1 MFNLRKIHILSIFL
15 IFLAFFSSS
24 CNSSR
29 INEVVLAGPSKIEKL
44 QVVFATPDGPV
55 QEQSELDAITV
66 SFNQAM
72 VPLTTLPEDEPEG
85 LLTFEPP
92 LSGKYR
98 WMGTATLKFIP
109 DNPLPFGTL
118 YHVTVPKGFKALT
131 GAVLDKDYKWSF
143 ETVRPA
149 IVSSKPAEYFY
160 NRLLAL
166 KGSIYL
172 LFNQPMDP
180 AKAADFIELSCD
192 KKIIPVKV
200 DRQFEKDKDTEEW
213 DPNNV
218 IVIKP
223 SELLS
228 PGKAYILTLK
238 KNLPGKTGDLGLS
251 EDNSITFNSENV
263 FKFSG
268 MSDADTSGEHSPE
281 SSIDL
286 TFTNPVDY
294 GEVIDNIKFTPD
306 IKIPEYY
313 KQYGQNQTLCLYV
326 PLLAQTKYTVKISK
340 NIKDILGNTLGQ
352 DVSFSFK
359 TSDYSPSCY
368 IENGVGTVEAN
379 SSRTFPVSFMNLD
392 KVNLKLA
399 SLSKD
404 QIIPLF
410 QGHAFNYDAKYNP
423 GENFYKIDR
432 EWKLNLKKNQSWWQ
446 PVDMDELLGDKKYG
460 FVFLQLDALETL
472 NYDSRFQKAFLQVT
486 NLGITAKF
494 SPENNII
501 SVNTLDT
508 AQPVPDAL
516 VELRNSDNK
525 IIWTGKTDG
534 QGMVETD
541 GWNKLKLKEDDSEI
555 WVFASKGDDMCVSS
569 SYRNWRVPLY
579 MYDYYY
585 DSSDFNIHVFT
596 EKGIYRAGEEV
607 HLKGTMRE
615 KIKGKWEV
623 SSLKKL
629 NLKISS
635 SRDEVLV
642 DTPLKLS
649 EYGSFDHSF
658 TIPSDGSSGRY
669 AIYISGEKG
678 NRNISGYGSFLV
690 EDYQAAQYEV
700 TVNSDC
706 DYYVFGDKF
715 NGTVKGWYLFGAP
728 MKGDKVNWSY
738 YLEPTW
744 YSPSGYE
751 DFDFTRDFYDMA
763 EEREEKYLGSGEG
776 NLKDNGEVP
785 LSVEITD
792 KVNQGPYILTV
803 QGTIESA
810 GRQSVSGYKQ
820 VLVHPGEY
828 YIGIKP
834 SSRFMSN
841 KETQTFNMI
850 VLSPDGTVRTGQ
862 DVKID
867 IIKREWNSVRKVGM
881 NGETGWV
888 SEKVDEVIKSFDL
901 KSEGQRVEGEFKPDK
916 AGLYIIRATGTD
928 SRKNNIVT
936 ESTFY
941 VSGEDYVAWARYD
954 DDKIDLVP
962 DKKEYKPGDTA
973 KILVKSPYEQARA
986 LVTIEREF
994 IIKSFWVNL
1003 KGSADTV
1010 EIPVE
1015 EDYLPNVYVSVI
1027 LLQGRVSDSKFSDTG
1042 DDLGK
1047 PSFKIGYF
1055 NMPVVPDNKRLK
1067 VTVNT
1072 DKDKYVPGDEVT
1084 VNLHMENQK
1093 GQGVKGE
1100 ICVSAVD
1107 LGVLNLTGFK
1117 TPDYFDSFYYTRGI
1131 DVITAET
1138 RKYIIDQK
1146 NYGQKGGNPGGDGGG
1161 KPSTLR
1167 ENFVATAM
1175 FKPSVITDNNG
1186 NGSVK
1191 FKLPDNV
1198 TTFLIMATAQT
1209 KDSSFG
1215 CGDKRIVSTKPL
1227 LMKPS
1232 MPRFV
1237 RLYDKFKA
1245 GVLVFN
1251 GTDKEGEAVV
1261 ECNSEGLKLS
1271 ERGLKKV
1278 DIPPGQEKEV
1288 LFSFEADKVTEG
1300 KLTFSCTMGTYSDGV
1315 LEKLPVKAAI
1325 LTEAVATTGSSEDN
1339 SREEKLSIPATADPN
1354 TGYLEVNNSSTAMIN
1369 LQGGLEY
1376 LVDYPYGCLEQKL
1389 SRVLPLITAEELIN
1403 AFDLSG
1409 LKGQKLRDFVQENL
1423 DMIVKHQK
1431 PSGGFTLWEGGE
1443 LENPFLSAYTMYGL
1457 TLAQESDYKISPSV
1471 MSEGRK
1477 YLKEIL
1483 RFSKDDKRWLYP
1495 YKERTQATVKA
1506 FALYTLYLAGEGEPS
1521 YLHTMYEQRNKNSLF
1536 GRCMLVRAMHM
1547 YGKDKEEEAV
1557 MVKELLNHIKMSP
1570 TSAYFEERV
1579 TDDMSWIYTSTVR
1592 TTSLTL
1598 QTLIELD
1605 ADFPQAQNV
1614 VKWLIDTQSLG
1625 RWDTTQENV
1634 FAFEALRVYFNKFE
1648 KDTPNFESKVS
1659 LDGKEIMKNF
1669 FKGRE
1674 TKCVKQVVPMSD
1686 IPVGKDMSVMFDKEG
1701 PGRQYYT
1708 MRLVYA
1714 PTDPRPARDEGISV
1728 FKSIEPL
1735 EGSKT
1740 KDFIAGTV
1748 YKVTLSIVTPMERHY
1763 VVVNDPLPGG
1773 FELVRESFDTE
1784 NKDLLRKLSQI
1795 RSNERNDWWGTFDH
1809 WENYDDRV
1817 LLFADLLNSGEH
1829 TFTYFVR
1836 AIHYGTFDM
1845 PYTKAELMYEPEV
1858 FGYSKKETVKV
1869 VEK

>member
-1 MFNLRKIHILSIFL
+1 MFPLKKIHILSILL
-15 IFLAFFSSS
+15 ILFAFFSSS

-29 INEVVLAGPSKIEKL
+29 INEIVLAGPSKIEKL
-44 QVVFATPDGPV
+44 HVVFATPDGPV

-72 VPLTTLPEDEPEG
+72 VPLSTLPENEQEG
-85 LLTFEPP
+85 LLTFNPP

-109 DNPLPFGTL
+109 DKPLPFGTL
-118 YHVTVPKGFKALT
+118 YHATVPEGFKALT
-131 GAVLDKDYKWSF
+131 GAVLDKDYSWSF

-149 IVSSKPAEYFY
+149 LVSSKPGEDFY
-160 NRLLAL
+160 NRLLSL

-172 LFNQPMDP
+172 LFNQPVDP
-180 AKAADFIELSCD
+180 AKAADFIVLSCD
-192 KKIIPVKV
+192 KTVIPIQL
-200 DRQFEKDKDTEEW
+200 DRQAEKDKIPEDW
-213 DPNNV
+213 DLNN
-218 IVIKP
+218 ILVIKP
-223 SELLS
+223 LEKLS
-228 PGKAYILTLK
+228 PGKTYILKLK
-238 KNLPGKTGDLGLS
+238 KNLPGETGELGLT
-251 EDNSITFNSENV
+251 EDNSMEFHSENI
-263 FKFSG
+263 FDF
-268 MSDADTSGEHSPE
+268 TSVDDPLDHSPE
-281 SSIDL
+281 NSVDL
-286 TFTNPVDY
+286 IFTNPVDY
-294 GEVIDNIKFTPD
+294 GEVIKNIKFTPD

-313 KQYGQNQTLCLYV
+313 NQYGQSQILYLYL
-326 PLLAQTKYTVKISK
+326 PLMAQTKYTVKISK
-340 NIKDILGNTLGQ
+340 NIKDIMGNSLGH
-352 DVSFSFK
+352 DVSATFN
-359 TSDYSPSCY
+359 TTDYIPSCY
-368 IENGVGTVEAN
+368 IENGVGTIEAN
-379 SSRTFPVSFMNLD
+379 SSRTYPVSFMNMD

-399 SLSKD
+399 SLSKE

-410 QGHAFNYDAKYNP
+410 NGKAFDYDTAYNP
-423 GENFYKIDR
+423 GGDFFKIDR
-432 EWKLNLKKNQSWWQ
+432 LWNLDLKKNQSWWK
-446 PVDMDELLGDKKYG
+446 PVDMDEILREKKYG
-460 FVFLQLDALETL
+460 FVFLQLDAMKQMS
-472 NYDSRFQKAFLQVT
+472 YDSRYQKAFLQVT

-494 SPENNII
+494 SPDNNII
-501 SVNTLDT
+501 SVNTLDS
-508 AQPVPDAL
+508 AKPVSDAL

-525 IIWTGKTDG
+525 IIWTGKTDAH
-534 QGMVETD
+534 GMVETE
-541 GWNKLKLKEDDSEI
+541 GWKKLKVKEDDNEI
-555 WVFASKGDDMCVSS
+555 WVFASKGDDICVSS

-596 EKGIYRAGEEV
+596 EKGIYRAGETV
-607 HLKGTMRE
+607 HFKGTMRE
-615 KIKGKWEV
+615 KIRGKWEV

-629 NLKISS
+629 KLKVSS
-635 SRDEVLV
+635 SRDKVLLEK
-642 DTPLKLS
+642 TLKLS
-649 EYGSFDHSF
+649 DYGSFDSSF
-658 TIPSDGSSGRY
+658 SIPADGASGRY
-669 AIYISGEKG
+669 SIYISGQKDNE
-678 NRNISGYGSFLV
+678 NLSAYGSFLV
-690 EDYQAAQYEV
+690 EDYQAAQFEV
-700 TVNSDC
+700 TVKSDR

-728 MKGDKVNWSY
+728 MNGEHVNWSY

-744 YSPSGYE
+744 YSPSGYD
-751 DFDFTRDFYDMA
+751 DFDFTRDFYDMS

-785 LSVEITD
+785 MSVEITD
-792 KVNQGPYILTV
+792 KINQGPYIMTV
-803 QGTIESA
+803 QGTVESA
-810 GRQSVSGYKQ
+810 ARQSVSGYKQ

-834 SSRFMSN
+834 SSRFMSG
-841 KETQTFNMI
+841 KEVQKFNMI
-850 VLSPDGTVRTGQ
+850 VLSPDGTVSPGQ

-867 IIKREWNSVRKVGM
+867 IVKRQWNSVRKVGM

-888 SEKVDEVIKSFDL
+888 SEKVDEVIKSFDFN
-901 KSEGQRVEGEFKPDK
+901 SEGKPAEKEFKPDK

-928 SRKNNIVT
+928 SKKNNIIT
-936 ESTFY
+936 ESSFY

-973 KILVKSPYEQARA
+973 KILVKSPYENARA

-994 IIKSFWVNL
+994 IMKSFWVEL

-1015 EDYLPNVYVSVI
+1015 EDYLPNVYVSII

-1055 NMPVVPDNKRLK
+1055 NMPVIPDNKRLK
-1067 VTVNT
+1067 VMVNT
-1072 DKDKYVPGDEVT
+1072 DKDKYAPRDEVT
-1084 VNLHMENQK
+1084 VNLHMENQN

-1100 ICVSAVD
+1100 ICLSVVD

-1117 TPDYFDSFYYTRGI
+1117 TPDYFDTFYSTRGI
-1131 DVITAET
+1131 NVITSET
-1138 RKYIIDQK
+1138 RKYIIDQR

-1161 KPSTLR
+1161 KPSSLR
-1167 ENFVATAM
+1167 ENFVATAC
-1175 FKPSVITDNNG
+1175 FKPSVITDKDG
-1186 NGSVK
+1186 NASVK
-1191 FKLPDNV
+1191 FTLPDNV

-1215 CGDKRIVSTKPL
+1215 SADKRIISTKPL

-1251 GTDKEGEAVV
+1251 GTDKNGEAVV
-1261 ECNSEGLKLS
+1261 ECESEGLKLS

-1300 KLTFSCTMGTYSDGV
+1300 KLTFSCNMGTYNDGV
-1315 LEKLPVKAAI
+1315 IEKMPVKATL
-1325 LTEAVATTGSSEDN
+1325 LTEAVATTGSSEV
-1339 SREEKLSIPATADPN
+1339 SKEEKLSIPKTVDPN
-1354 TGYLEVNNSSTAMIN
+1354 TGYLEVNNSSTALID

-1376 LVDYPYGCLEQKL
+1376 LVDYPYMCLEQKL

-1403 AFDLSG
+1403 AFDLST

-1423 DMIVKHQK
+1423 DMVVKHQK

-1443 LENPFLSAYTMYGL
+1443 FENPFLSVYTMYGL
-1457 TLAQESDYKISPSV
+1457 TLAEKADYKIAPSV
-1471 MSEGRK
+1471 MSDGRK

-1483 RFSKDDKRWLYP
+1483 RFSKEDKKWLYP
-1495 YKERTQATVKA
+1495 YKERTQSTVKS
-1506 FALYTLYLAGEGEPS
+1506 FALYTLYLGGEGEPS
-1521 YLHTMYEQRNKNSLF
+1521 YLHTLYEHRNKNSLF
-1536 GRCMLVRAMHM
+1536 GRSMLLRAMHI
-1547 YGKDKEEEAV
+1547 YGKDKEEESV

-1570 TSAYFEERV
+1570 ASACFEERV
-1579 TDDMSWIYTSTVR
+1579 TDDMIWIYTSTVR

-1598 QTLIELD
+1598 QTLIEVE
-1605 ADFPQAQNV
+1605 AEFPQAQNV
-1614 VKWLIDTQSLG
+1614 VKWLIDAQKLG
-1625 RWDTTQENV
+1625 RWDSTQENV

-1648 KDTPNFESKVS
+1648 KESPNFESKVF

-1674 TKCVKQVVPMSD
+1674 TKCVKKVVPMSE
-1686 IPVGKDMSVMFDKEG
+1686 ISTGKDLIVNFDKEG
-1701 PGRQYYT
+1701 HGRLYYT

-1728 FKSIEPL
+1728 FKSIEPI

-1740 KDFIAGTV
+1740 KDFKAGTV
-1748 YKVTLSIVTPMERHY
+1748 YKVTLSIVTPMERHF

-1784 NKDLLRKLSQI
+1784 NKDLLRKLSEI
-1795 RSNERNDWWGTFDH
+1795 RNNERTDWWGSFDH
-1809 WENYDDRV
+1809 WENYDDKV
-1817 LLFADLLNSGEH
+1817 LLFADMLNPGEH
-1829 TFTYFVR
+1829 SFTYFVR

-1858 FGYSKKETVKV
+1858 FGYSKKETINV